1 MGEAFVQTWP
11 KSLGLIEIDG
21 HGKFNYIVLLTCGLI
36 LMYTMVESL
45 GVGYIISSAECDL
58 LLTPNEKGM
67 INAAAFIG
75 ILSTAIFWG
84 YLSDRY
90 GRRAT
95 MLPSIAIGTVVSFCS
110 SLSANFVTLFVL
122 RFFTGCMVSASSAT
136 VFAYLGEM
144 HSDSRRSSAIAYGS
158 TFIAFTFIILPTMA
172 WLILRGHW
180 SFSIG
185 SIKMV
190 PWRVYIW
197 SWCVPGI
204 TAALILL
211 FLPESPRFL
220 FAVKGQDKALPV
232 LASIYAW
239 NNKKKRE
246 DYPVRSTSGLYTW
259 MPHILNEMLENV
271 KEPISMCDAVLAK
284 VDVISNGTCS
294 FATINSMVF
303 PVSMIMG
310 ALCAATYLICGYL
323 MKTRSKIC
331 IYSSILTVCCA
342 MLGVSYVVPQQIVAM
357 ILFVFGVCCGCVASV
372 LAAIAVEVFPTCVRA
387 LALCTLY
394 MSGRLGAAVGA
405 NLIGLGLRHHCLA
418 VMFVITL
425 VTAGSTL
432 LMYLWPDPK
441 SVRTYMEG
449 KGFAY

>member
-1 MGEAFVQTWP
+1 MGIASYDVTPWYDKTKSNDFSFNDFEQT
-11 KSLGLIEIDG
+11 KIR

-246 DYPVRSTSGLYTW
+246 DYPVNSITIVTPAIAQRGFKNACKNFGQLLRAPLRRCVLISHFSMFLVFCLTSGLYTW

-271 KEPISMCDAVLAK
+271 EKPVSMCDAVLAK
-284 VDVISNGTCS
+284 VG
-294 FATINSMVF
+294 
-303 PVSMIMG
+303 
-310 ALCAATYLICGYL
+310 
-323 MKTRSKIC
+323 
-331 IYSSILTVCCA
+331 
-342 MLGVSYVVPQQIVAM
+342 
-357 ILFVFGVCCGCVASV
+357 
-372 LAAIAVEVFPTCVRA
+372 
-387 LALCTLY
+387 
-394 MSGRLGAAVGA
+394 
-405 NLIGLGLRHHCLA
+405 
-418 VMFVITL
+418 
-425 VTAGSTL
+425 
-432 LMYLWPDPK
+432 
-441 SVRTYMEG
+441 
-449 KGFAY
+449 